1 MMRRNQLQEKMM
13 WSIKK
18 NGKMYEVWVSELPDC
33 KESLIA
39 ICKKHDAAVKVIA
52 DAAKARREKYAN
64 VC

>member
-1 MMRRNQLQEKMM
+1 M